1 MLFYITFLLLLYIH
15 LVLCVFIKKSLL
27 PMKLLFEHIQHEV
40 GHFPPV
46 APDIIK
52 PSAHIVGLSCML
64 HCDAEFYF
72 LGISYLHT
80 THKSKKQ
87 KQGKHGLASCVHNCL
102 QRFMNQNYS
111 CKTLQA
117 NSQNQKQRLYLLK
130 DL

>member
-1 MLFYITFLLLLYIH
+1 
-15 LVLCVFIKKSLL
+15 
-27 PMKLLFEHIQHEV
+27 MKLLFEHIQHEV

-87 KQGKHGLASCVHNCL
+87 KQGKLEAWSSILC
-102 QRFMNQNYS
+102 
-111 CKTLQA
+111 
-117 NSQNQKQRLYLLK
+117 SQLPAKIHESKLL
-130 DL
+130 L